1 MQLEEYILNN
11 IDPEPDYLATIN
23 RNTHLRMLNPRM
35 ISGHM
40 QGRLLSLL
48 SKMIQPDLVLEIG
61 TYTGYAA
68 LCLAEGLGAK
78 GKLHTIECDDELEDF
93 IRENFRNSPYNQ
105 QIELH
110 IGDAKRTIDDLH
122 GPFDLVFIDA
132 DKREYQQYYDAV
144 LPKLRVGGLMI
155 VDNTLWN
162 DKVLEE
168 VSDER
173 DKQTQAIL
181 SFNKNIAHDKRVEK
195 IILPLRDG
203 LTLIRKK

>member
-35 ISGHM
+35 LSGHI

-61 TYTGYAA
+61 TYTGYTA

-93 IRENFRNSPYNQ
+93 IRENLKDSPYNQ

-110 IGDAKRTIDDLH
+110 IGDAKRTIDELH

-162 DKVLEE
+162 DKVLKEF
-168 VSDER
+168 SDER

-181 SFNKNIAHDKRVEK
+181 SFNRNIANDRRVEK

>member
-35 ISGHM
+35 LSGHM